1 MIKLQVSNILTGLP
15 TQAILQSYPQG
26 IGIIA
31 RGLGPLLF
39 ELSFGGVRSAPP
51 WGVHPIGEIRSRRMV
66 RFTNMKKICPCPSTL
81 ILSCLAAFAL
91 ASLVGCSD
99 DERQSS
105 TTESSSATMS
115 TDSKDMSHRGD
126 HNSH

>member
-1 MIKLQVSNILTGLP
+1 MPSQ
-15 TQAILQSYPQG
+15 
-26 IGIIA
+26 
-31 RGLGPLLF
+31 
-39 ELSFGGVRSAPP
+39 
-51 WGVHPIGEIRSRRMV
+51 WGEHPIGEVGYRRMV
-66 RFTNMKKICPCPSTL
+66 TFINMKKICLRPSTL
-81 ILSCLAAFAL
+81 ILSCIAAFAL